1 MWPNRMFRVFDL
13 MSFEVSSFRRNHSH
27 SHSTPHNLDSHSHW
41 AVDITAW
48 LTTWHNSQL
57 SYHFPITFLSLSYH
71 FPITLSLSYHSV
83 TFVSVHSFTTNS
95 LWTCNMDT
103 LTYVTHISNL
113 SRTYHVRFVS
123 SFRVDPGPHGDPGAR
138 FASPHPGE
146 IPTLSSKGSLLASQ
160 DARGDRTRQRENVD
174 EHVNVKTRG
183 GAWRYV
189 HSSLHGFSVM
199 FCFVCFV
206 TTCETSKKW
215 LRYNFATKE
224 QSFGDFQFGFNKN
237 L

>member
-1 MWPNRMFRVFDL
+1 
-13 MSFEVSSFRRNHSH
+13 
-27 SHSTPHNLDSHSHW
+27 
-41 AVDITAW
+41 
-48 LTTWHNSQL
+48 
-57 SYHFPITFLSLSYH
+57 
-71 FPITLSLSYHSV
+71 
-83 TFVSVHSFTTNS
+83 
-95 LWTCNMDT
+95 MDT

-160 DARGDRTRQRENVD
+160 DARGDRTRQRENVG

-206 TTCETSKKW
+206 TTCETSKK
-215 LRYNFATKE
+215 
-224 QSFGDFQFGFNKN
+224 
-237 L
+237 